1 MKKIIYIAGAHSRA
15 RTLRHYIEFLNPD
28 IKVKAFL
35 VDDMSENPD
44 NADGLPVKLITAGL
58 DTQCRVYI
66 GTRGVNHEKL
76 TEELRNV
83 GFTDIVPLTVE
94 LDRKLRNEYVKSFF
108 ESVGRRFCMFNE
120 LEIHS
125 DVVAD
130 NKNCSNTEEQVS
142 GRIYVAGSAFD
153 KPLKDDYK
161 LKPYEKRIQVGT
173 ELTDIRL
180 ADAVYDNKGD
190 NISGKNKQYCELTGL
205 YWLWKN
211 TSEDYIGLVHYRRH
225 FLLPDNWRELMTAN
239 DVDVV
244 LPVPLYVSPNLA
256 ENFRGRHACREWDY
270 MMSYLERE
278 LPEDFIKAKEFFDG
292 NLYSPCNMLI
302 VRKKVL
308 SNLCEWMFPILDAVV
323 AACGSEKDSY
333 ENRYPGFL
341 SERLITYYF
350 AVHEDEF
357 NVVYADKNFLN

>member
-1 MKKIIYIAGAHSRA
+1 MKKNIYIAGAHSRA

-35 VDDMSENPD
+35 VDDMSENAD
-44 NADGLPVKLITAGL
+44 IADGLPVKLITAGL

-66 GTRGVNHEKL
+66 GTRGVNHGKL
-76 TEELRNV
+76 MEELRSV

-108 ESVGRRFCMFNE
+108 GSVGRRFCMFNE
-120 LEIHS
+120 LVHCS
-125 DVVAD
+125 D
-130 NKNCSNTEEQVS
+130 EVS
-142 GRIYVAGSAFD
+142 GEEKLFAEGHVCGRVYVASSAFD

-180 ADAVYDNKGD
+180 TDAVYDNEGD

-211 TSEDYIGLVHYRRH
+211 VSEDYIGLVHYRRH
-225 FLLPDNWRELMTAN
+225 FLLPDNWCELMTTN
-239 DVDVV
+239 DIDVV
-244 LPVPLYVSPNLA
+244 LPVPLYVSPSLA
-256 ENFRGRHACREWDY
+256 ENFRGRHARREWDY

-278 LPEDFIKAKEFFDG
+278 LPEDFVKAKEFFDG

-302 VRKKVL
+302 AGKKVL
-308 SNLCEWMFPILDAVV
+308 SDLCEWMFPILDAVV

-350 AVHEDEF
+350 AVHEDEY